1 MDSSVTRLAGP
12 FAVSLALHLCL
23 GWMFAPGFE
32 RYRPKP
38 TKAVTLTVFL
48 ATKQRPE
55 PLPVA
60 AAASFPVPPMPAA
73 APDATASASTS
84 PTPVTTDAIGKLT
97 QKARFLVPPDLA
109 ALEEIPVAF
118 SGSLNIRLHVSPLGT
133 VDRVTLLKS
142 DPVPKEL
149 LDGLTS
155 RLQHSRLT
163 PALAGSEP
171 VASTLDLV
179 IHYEPAPTPLQHER

>member
-1 MDSSVTRLAGP
+1 MNTSETRLAAS

-23 GWMFAPGFE
+23 GWMLAPALE
-32 RYRPKP
+32 SHRPKQA
-38 TKAVTLTVFL
+38 KAVTLTVFL
-48 ATKQRPE
+48 ATKDRLE
-55 PLPVA
+55 PLPI
-60 AAASFPVPPMPAA
+60 ASAPPAVPAA
-73 APDATASASTS
+73 APDAAAAGSTS
-84 PTPVTTDAIGKLT
+84 ATAAATDAVGKLT

-109 ALEEIPVAF
+109 ALEEIPLTF

-179 IHYEPAPTPLQHER
+179 IHYEPGPTPLQQDR